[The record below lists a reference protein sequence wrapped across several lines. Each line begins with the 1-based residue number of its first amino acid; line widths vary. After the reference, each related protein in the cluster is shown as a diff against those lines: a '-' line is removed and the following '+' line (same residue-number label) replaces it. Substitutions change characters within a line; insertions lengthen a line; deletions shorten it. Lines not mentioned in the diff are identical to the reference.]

1 MHLDPVKAFLRT
13 LCIYMRDRGHMLLSL
28 TSVSGQREVK
38 IALRALWRRHDAEET
53 GYLRFE
59 DVIADLE
66 GEEERVKE
74 LRRIGFK
81 GLVEV
86 EGEKYLVF
94 DLDTLKRVVE
104 SVCREVLG

>member
-1 MHLDPVKAFLRT
+1 LHPDPIKAFLRA

-28 TSVSGQREVK
+28 TSISGQREAK

-53 GYLRFE
+53 GYFRFE

-66 GEEERVKE
+66 SEEKFMEE
-74 LRRIGFK
+74 LKKIGFK
-81 GLVEV
+81 EFVEM
-86 EGEKYLVF
+86 EGEEYLVF
-94 DLDTLKRVVE
+94 DLDMLKRVVE

>member
-1 MHLDPVKAFLRT
+1 
-13 LCIYMRDRGHMLLSL
+13 MRDRGHMLLSL
-28 TSVSGQREVK
+28 ASVSGQREVK

-66 GEEERVKE
+66 SDERFMKE
-74 LRRIGFK
+74 LRGMGFK
-81 GLVEV
+81 EFVEV

-94 DLDTLKRVVE
+94 DLDTLKKVVE
-104 SVCREVLG
+104 DMCRDVVG